1 MTVTW
6 DAWQIHT
13 NTQDTEDWIEN
24 EKTSRQ
30 VWETWGKMCS
40 YVFPF
45 QFVYFD
51 ICLVNFVVSEGQK
64 QIAICNGF

>member
-24 EKTSRQ
+24 EKTSKKSVRNLRKNFS
-30 VWETWGKMCS
+30 VSISIC
-40 YVFPF
+40 VFN
-45 QFVYFD
+45 